1 MTLTRK
7 DKGRIALPELWLSGV
22 SFWEETRYY
31 NHKGWINLDGTLR
44 SWCPVL
50 KIISARLMIIIT
62 FLLRE
67 STFPC
72 GNRISYVMDGY
83 CFLPFISILNTR
95 DKGKEG
101 SSTHPSHA
109 VSASKSG
116 SPVHIGLIIIV
127 FPRSFP
133 SLGQKGRERW
143 LSAQYG

>member
-1 MTLTRK
+1 
-7 DKGRIALPELWLSGV
+7 
-22 SFWEETRYY
+22 
-31 NHKGWINLDGTLR
+31 
-44 SWCPVL
+44 
-50 KIISARLMIIIT
+50 MIIIT

-127 FPRSFP
+127 FPRLSRSKGKRTMIISPIWTGLVKGGQYLMVSCYPLRSRWITQDTMRLPNRPMFNTKR
-133 SLGQKGRERW
+133 SL
-143 LSAQYG
+143 S